1 MNTWDMMESGGWEA
15 WPGPGRHLG
24 TCWPGGSSP
33 HPSLPHSLGPHVP
46 VWEGIAHWTHAVFD

>member
-46 VWEGIAHWTHAVFD
+46 VWEGVVHWTHTVFD

>member
-15 WPGPGRHLG
+15 WPGRGRHLG

-33 HPSLPHSLGPHVP
+33 HPLLPHSLGPHVP